1 MPGWGRWLGSWSPN
15 STYLYFWY
23 LFVVCC
29 MLYVNIKIQRHSR
42 AICCPGG
49 RVCRVEAGG
58 WGVVGGGRT
67 VQPARSIPE
76 HLSEIFQLTI
86 PEDLSGHRAI
96 ISNVKNLPK
105 TTRTNHLVV
114 NFVWSVE
121 SNTAASDV
129 NPGGRPKNI
138 LTNNAGEHLRNI
150 PTSNPEGLLR
160 AYVSKHPQNQ
170 QHLHQELFS

>member
-1 MPGWGRWLGSWSPN
+1 MTKQNLPALCFVI
-15 STYLYFWY
+15 STF
-23 LFVVCC
+23 
-29 MLYVNIKIQRHSR
+29 R
-42 AICCPGG
+42 ACPGG

-76 HLSEIFQLTI
+76 HLSEIFQPTIPEHLPQIFQLTI
-86 PEDLSGHRAI
+86 PEDLLGHRAI
-96 ISNVKNLPK
+96 NSNVKKLPK

-121 SNTAASDV
+121 SNKVVSEV

-138 LTNNAGEHLRNI
+138 LTNNPGEPLRNI

-170 QHLHQELFS
+170 QYLHQELFS